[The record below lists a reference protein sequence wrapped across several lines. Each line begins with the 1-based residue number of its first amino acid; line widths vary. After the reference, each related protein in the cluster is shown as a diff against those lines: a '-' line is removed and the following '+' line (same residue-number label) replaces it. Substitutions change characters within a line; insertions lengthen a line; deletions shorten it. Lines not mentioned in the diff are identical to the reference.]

1 MLSALPRLSMT
12 ADVRNIKMEIDKH
25 SRVILAGM
33 LLPNVIMTLWFTCIY
48 HQLGHDYIVHGL
60 LAYPF
65 LILTESVKPA
75 ILIVLVWPLVVWPLF
90 FGARVWARVLSYTAL
105 AGILFLDVVTTYVL
119 RMAGAVT

>member
-1 MLSALPRLSMT
+1 M
-12 ADVRNIKMEIDKH
+12 KMEIDKH
-25 SRVILAGM
+25 SRVILAAM
-33 LLPNVIMTLWFTCIY
+33 LLPNVIMTLWFTFIH

-75 ILIVLVWPLVVWPLF
+75 ILIVFAWPLVIWPLL
-90 FGARVWARVLSYTAL
+90 FGARVWARVLSYIAL
-105 AGILFLDVVTTYVL
+105 AGILFLDVVTTCFL